1 MNTLIAKQGILRFA
15 IFMLFYS
22 CFVNAQAQRLTPQ
35 QYIED
40 LEYLKNELPKKHKN
54 LFAKISEKEFNIR
67 VKNIE
72 DKSNDLTD
80 ESFEIELYKLIKEIG
95 DEHTSI
101 VPVYKTIYPL
111 NFGFFKEGIFITNT
125 DSLHAHLLYK
135 KLGGINGTKT
145 EGIIKNFKKIAQ
157 DDNQSYFKNRFQYFI
172 KCPGIL
178 KGLSITSSD
187 SMASVIL
194 DNKKY
199 LITSMPIDN
208 FSPKNT
214 SKLLRFSNYDN
225 YWYQL
230 INDGNVLYF
239 NYQACSEQEG
249 KPFDIFNKELFNFI
263 ESKKPQKIVIDL
275 RNNGGGNSAILEP
288 FLNKL
293 KDNYLNKKGSL
304 YVLIGKNTFSSAVMN
319 AVELK
324 RNYNSILVGGEP
336 TGGNVNHYGEVRGF
350 QLPNS
355 KITVGYSTQYWENWK
370 GYKGPLLPDIKIE
383 YSIYN
388 FRNNIDEAI
397 EYAKKAK

>member
-1 MNTLIAKQGILRFA
+1 MKAVTIQKTILRLSFF
-15 IFMLFYS
+15 ILTYS
-22 CFVNAQAQRLTPQ
+22 CFLNTQAQKLSPQ
-35 QYIED
+35 QYIDD
-40 LEYLKNELPKKHKN
+40 LEYLRNELPQKHKN
-54 LFAKISEKEFNIR
+54 LFANISEKEFNTKI
-67 VKNIE
+67 KNIE
-72 DKSNDLTD
+72 DKSKDLTE

-125 DSLHAHLLYK
+125 DSIHAHLLYK
-135 KLGGINGTKT
+135 KLGGINKTKT

-172 KCPGIL
+172 KCPSIL
-178 KGLSITSSD
+178 KGSNITQSD
-187 SMASVIL
+187 SIANFIL

-199 LITSMPIDN
+199 MITSMSVDI

-225 YWYQL
+225 YWYKL
-230 INDGNVLYF
+230 INNGEVLYF
-239 NYQACSEQEG
+239 NYQVCAEQDG
-249 KPFDIFNKELFNFI
+249 KQFDTFNNELFRFI
-263 ESKKPQKIVIDL
+263 KDKKPQKLVIDL
-275 RNNGGGNSAILEP
+275 RNNGGGNSAILAP

-304 YVLIGKNTFSSAVMN
+304 YVLIGKNTFSSALMN

-324 RNYNSILVGGEP
+324 RNYSSILIGGEP
-336 TGGNVNHYGEVRGF
+336 TGGNVNHYGEVRSF

-355 KITVGYSTQYWENWK
+355 KIAVAYSTRYWENWK
-370 GYKGPLLPDIKIE
+370 GYQGPLLPDIKID

-388 FRNNIDEAI
+388 FKNNIDQAI
-397 EYAKKAK
+397 EYAVKAK